1 MATDPP
7 ASPTPSGA
15 AHASTPSAA
24 APGAATPA
32 GADGTVLAVED
43 LHLGY
48 GQQEVLHGVSLAVGA
63 GELVAVIGPNGA
75 GKSTLLRGIFG
86 FLRPRR
92 GRITL
97 LGREIGGLRPPQV
110 LRAGVAYVPQGYS
123 VLPNLSVEDNLR
135 LGAYI
140 RTDRQVR
147 ADVERLLDLF
157 PVLRARRRL
166 PARVLSGGERRML
179 EMARVLL
186 LRPRVLLLDEP
197 TLGLSPRVIDQVY
210 EVVHQVNA
218 QGVAILLVEQ
228 NVRTALRHAGRAY
241 VLEQGRVRFQGRG
254 EEMLAHPEVRRAYL
268 GG

>member
-1 MATDPP
+1 MATDPAP
-7 ASPTPSGA
+7 SPTPPA
-15 AHASTPSAA
+15 AAAASSTPSAA
-24 APGAATPA
+24 APGTGTA
-32 GADGTVLAVED
+32 ADGAVLRVEE

-48 GQQEVLHGVSLAVGA
+48 GQQEVLHGVSLTVGA
-63 GELVAVIGPNGA
+63 GDLVAVIGPNGA

-123 VLPNLSVEDNLR
+123 VLPNLSVEDNLL

-210 EVVHQVNA
+210 EVVHQVND

-241 VLEQGRVRFQGRG
+241 VLEQGRVRFEGRG

>member
-1 MATDPP
+1 
-7 ASPTPSGA
+7 
-15 AHASTPSAA
+15 
-24 APGAATPA
+24 
-32 GADGTVLAVED
+32 VLCVED

-48 GQQEVLHGVSLAVGA
+48 GQQAVLHGVSLTVGA

-86 FLRPRR
+86 FLRPQR

-123 VLPNLSVEDNLR
+123 VLPNLSVEDNLL

-147 ADVERLLDLF
+147 SDVERLLDLF

-210 EVVHQVNA
+210 EVAHQVNA

-241 VLEQGRVRFQGRG
+241 VLEQGRVRFEGRG